1 MSSGFAE
8 NLKKIRLEKQMSQE
22 DFAKL
27 LKTSKQNISRYE
39 SGAVSPKISTAARFA
54 EILSVS
60 MSELNGDAA
69 APVSHASDSSVL
81 ESFAIPTTLD
91 KKLIAMLSDLSPQ
104 EEQIVMGFLAGLK
117 ANRTT

>member
-1 MSSGFAE
+1 
-8 NLKKIRLEKQMSQE
+8 MSQE

-54 EILSVS
+54 EILGVS
-60 MSELNGDAA
+60 LSELSGDAA
-69 APVSHASDSSVL
+69 APVSHAIASSDMESSAVP
-81 ESFAIPTTLD
+81 STLD
-91 KKLIAMLSDLSPQ
+91 QKLIDMLSDLSPQ
-104 EEQIVMGFLAGLK
+104 EEKIVMGFLAGLK